1 MSDVDTQTTKY
12 HRLVDMDFTDFMDLT
27 DFMDFMDFMD
37 FKFIPLLCVL
47 VTAACHKFYSYD
59 NL

>member
-27 DFMDFMDFMD
+27 DFMDF
-37 FKFIPLLCVL
+37 KFVPLLCVL

>member
-27 DFMDFMDFMD
+27 DFMDFMDL
-37 FKFIPLLCVL
+37 KFIPLLCVL